1 MPPVRKFAWS
11 VLALLFAVPASAGT
25 FDAVT
30 RGWYSNSGQHTASK
44 LDTYAGQ
51 GAGTDRYRV
60 FFVFDLGTLSRP
72 VGSGVL
78 RLELAGLVGPDAAEV
93 FSVYDVTSN
102 VDELVAT
109 QTNRTDVYTDLGS
122 GVYYGIAAAFAAGV
136 GSVIEVPLE
145 PDAIADI
152 NRAAGGRFAV
162 GVFVETVRLPIGME
176 GVRFSLAGEPRVHQL
191 VLDDAPYAPPSLSL
205 GPEVAA
211 SVPPAAH
218 TVDARLVDAAGV
230 PIPGASIAFSVVSG
244 PNTGI
249 SASVATDANGAAS
262 FAYSSDVDG
271 VDRIRA
277 SFTDNIGP
285 PLEAD
290 ALTFWDGD
298 CNANQI
304 PDTCDLAC
312 ESWGGECAAFAGCGG
327 SVDADSN
334 GLPDE
339 CRAPNA
345 PPDCSAASVAPALLR
360 RPDHQFHEVAVSGV
374 SDPDGDAIRLSID
387 AVFQDEPVDS
397 FACGA
402 GKPDAIGIGTDHVAV
417 RAESLARGDGRVY
430 HVDFSADDGRGGS
443 CSGTAV
449 VCVPRF
455 GFGYGYGY
463 GYGVRR
469 SDTCVDQGPL
479 YDSSVSKERNGFRM
493 GWRMHD
499 RD

>member
-1 MPPVRKFAWS
+1 MPSLRRFVWI
-11 VLALLFAVPASAGT
+11 VLAFLLAVPASADT
-25 FDAVT
+25 FDAST
-30 RGWYSNSGQHTASK
+30 RGWYSYSGQHTASK
-44 LDTYAGQ
+44 LDTFAGQ

-60 FFVFDLGTLSRP
+60 FFVFDLGTLTRP

-78 RLELAGLVGPDAAEV
+78 RLELAALVGPDTAES
-93 FSVYDVTSN
+93 FSVFDVTSN
-102 VDELVAT
+102 IDELVAT
-109 QTNRTDVYTDLGS
+109 QSTRTDIYADLGS
-122 GVYYGIAAAFAAGV
+122 GVYYGIARAFASNV
-136 GSVIEVPLE
+136 GSIIEVPLE

-162 GVFVETVRLPIGME
+162 GVFLETVRLPIGTE

-191 VLDDAPYAPPSLSL
+191 VLTDAPAPVYSLSL

-211 SVPPAAH
+211 VVPPAAH
-218 TVDARLVDAAGV
+218 GVDARLVGEAGA
-230 PIPGASIAFSVVSG
+230 PIPGASIDFSVISG
-244 PNTGI
+244 PNTGA
-249 SASVATDANGAAS
+249 SASLATDENGAAS
-262 FAYSSDVDG
+262 FAYTSDVDG

-277 SFTDNIGP
+277 SFSDGTGL
-285 PLEAD
+285 PLEAE
-290 ALTFWDGD
+290 ALTFWDAD
-298 CNANQI
+298 CNANQV

-312 ESWGGECAAFAGCGG
+312 EGWGGECAAFAGCGG

-345 PPDCSAASVAPALLR
+345 PPDCSQASVQPALLHR
-360 RPDHQFHEVAVSGV
+360 ADHRFHEVAVSGV
-374 SDPDGDAIRLSID
+374 TDPDGDEIRLSVD

-402 GKPDAIGIGTDHVAV
+402 GKPDAIGIGTDHVEV
-417 RAESLARGDGRVY
+417 RAESLERGDGRVY

-455 GFGYGYGY
+455 GW
-463 GYGVRR
+463 RR
-469 SDTCVDQGPL
+469 RDGCVDQGPL
-479 YDSSVSKERNGFRM
+479 YDSSVFKERNGFRM
-493 GWRMHD
+493 GWRMHG